1 METVKKNLA
10 NLLKVKTLITLPL
23 TAVFCYLAIRGD
35 IPSEFLAVF
44 TTVVGFYFGT
54 QSESRAQKES
64 KTQKEE

>member
-23 TAVFCYLAIRGD
+23 TVVFCYLAIRGD
-35 IPSEFLAVF
+35 IPSEYLAVY

-54 QSESRAQKES
+54 QAEKKEG
-64 KTQKEE
+64 